1 MLELAYCGHKT
12 FQFHFDLFLTQN
24 CSEVKKNLF
33 VKRSNFLL
41 LWLAAVKLSD
51 SSYFFLFCFWRRKTL
66 QRCRAKYNSRFAMGT
81 LDKRKAEWHTSGHPN
96 HQPNSNNTSGPC
108 GSDYSRYWLIEILK
122 TTNSDEN
129 RCVQPNLGLK
139 CGFEIDQERKPKQIA
154 TDTCIVNQSRPFEN
168 ALQMRL

>member
-81 LDKRKAEWHTSGHPN
+81 LDTRRPSDIHL
-96 HQPNSNNTSGPC
+96 GPC

-139 CGFEIDQERKPKQIA
+139 CGFEIDQERKPKQLA